1 MFRSVLTF
9 FLIFTAF
16 WYIIYSRNIL
26 DMGKHYPNRSAALL
40 GAIMTS
46 LLASAVYFIFLYFL
60 G

>member
-1 MFRSVLTF
+1 MLRSVSTF

-26 DMGKHYPNRSAALL
+26 DMGKQYPSRSAALL

-46 LLASAVYFIFLYFL
+46 LLASGIYLVLMFFM